1 MSNKITKT
9 KLNDDQA
16 VPYLPSIGRLLGF
29 SSKVCSELSEKMLL
43 PSGLTLK
50 QWVLLT
56 ALWRG
61 DGLTVGELAVYY
73 RASEPSTSNLI
84 ARMEKKGLLVR
95 KHDKLDRRQ
104 VKVFLTDEGRSL
116 THLVDF
122 YSQVNEALLEGF
134 SEAEKQQFTQMLERV
149 IENSQKK
156 IQSL

>member
-1 MSNKITKT
+1 MSNKNKKI
-9 KLNDDQA
+9 KLNDEPA
-16 VPYLPSIGRLLGF
+16 VPYLPSVGRLLGF

-73 RASEPSTSNLI
+73 KASEPSTSNLI
-84 ARMEKKGLLVR
+84 ARMERKGLLVR

-104 VKVFLTDEGRSL
+104 VKVFLTEEGKSL
-116 THLVDF
+116 AHLVGF
-122 YSQVNEALLEGF
+122 YSQVNETLLDGF
-134 SEAEKQQFTQMLERV
+134 SEAEKEQFIQMLERV

-156 IQSL
+156 IESM